1 MIMTAKRAITRA
13 DLLSMAEYGAIRA
26 EKRREN
32 VELKKVRRLQVG
44 PFATVLFESYA
55 SMWLQIHEML
65 FIEKGGE
72 EQIGDELSAYNP
84 MIPNGRELTCTVLFE
99 IDEPLRRKAVLGR
112 LGGVEHL
119 MQLSF
124 AGHIV
129 KGVAEEDTDRT
140 SAAGKVSAVLFIHLP
155 FTAEA
160 AAAFKQPGTQV
171 IFGFTHEHYG
181 HMAVMPEAMRASL
194 ATDLE

>member
-1 MIMTAKRAITRA
+1 MIMTAKREITRA
-13 DLLSMAEYGAIRA
+13 DLMSMADYGRVRA

-65 FIEKGGE
+65 FIEKGGD
-72 EQIGDELSAYNP
+72 EQIADELSAYNP

-112 LGGVEHL
+112 LGGVENT

-129 KGVAEEDTDRT
+129 TGVAEEDTDRT
-140 SAAGKVSAVLFIHLP
+140 SAEGKASAVQFIHLP
-155 FTAEA
+155 FTPAA

-194 ATDLE
+194 AADLE

>member
-1 MIMTAKRAITRA
+1 MIMTAKREITRA
-13 DLLSMAEYGAIRA
+13 DLLSMADYGRIRA
-26 EKRREN
+26 DKRREN

-65 FIEKGGE
+65 FIEKGGD
-72 EQIGDELSAYNP
+72 EQIADELSAYNP

-112 LGGVEHL
+112 LGGVEHT

-129 KGVAEEDTDRT
+129 RGVAEEDTDRT
-140 SAAGKVSAVLFIHLP
+140 SAAGKASAVQFIHLP
-155 FTAEA
+155 FTPEA

-194 ATDLE
+194 ATDFE